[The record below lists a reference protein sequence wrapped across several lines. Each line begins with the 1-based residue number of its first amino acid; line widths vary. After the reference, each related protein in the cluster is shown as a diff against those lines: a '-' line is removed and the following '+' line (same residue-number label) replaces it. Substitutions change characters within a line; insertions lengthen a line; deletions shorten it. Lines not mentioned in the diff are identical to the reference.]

1 MSTPPPPPPGDAPLP
16 GQPGAPAA
24 PSGAPSMSAPT
35 AAGGGASKK
44 IIVILAAVIGVGAI
58 GAGGYFGYN
67 KWIAGGSDE
76 NATDGEGQGIAMADD
91 WSTAESSVKTVFNGL
106 ADSRPEI
113 IWEAM
118 PAGHKAAL
126 NGEVKKAIGNVDA
139 DIVNKVREVVQKA
152 SAIANDKQNELG
164 EAIMLVGAGM
174 ESGSIPP
181 AGTQLPQEPEMDQYI
196 GYAAEVL
203 KFLSESK
210 LLDANW
216 LSNPDIGTFIK
227 DDIGKVLK
235 HPEINKLFDQE
246 VAEWSVPNV
255 NSFSQAL
262 STFRNVKVTVVNS
275 MEDRAIL
282 RLDVSGVAI
291 PQGAEP
297 TSAVFVKVED
307 RWVPEEIAD
316 ISPLIQSPDLNQF
329 TGMSQMSPGQ
339 KSVLI
344 KFLTSLAGVLDAI
357 AKQDTGRKMA
367 EAALPGFAALTPQIE
382 TLQRAFPQLGGGVGG
397 PGFPGVG
404 GPTETLPPVLP
415 GLPGAPKLPQGKT
428 IRWTINGGKANSRVD
443 TIYMNKPQSNVMA
456 MFGNPDSVEQG
467 FWIYKGVRVVNITG
481 GGIHNTLLFRI
492 VDGKVVQ
499 VASQNR

>member
-1 MSTPPPPPPGDAPLP
+1 
-16 GQPGAPAA
+16 
-24 PSGAPSMSAPT
+24 MSAPT

-262 STFRNVKVTVVNS
+262 STFRNVKVTVVNT

-481 GGIHNTLLFRI
+481 GGINNTLLFRI

>member
-1 MSTPPPPPPGDAPLP
+1 
-16 GQPGAPAA
+16 
-24 PSGAPSMSAPT
+24 MSAPT

-139 DIVNKVREVVQKA
+139 EIVNKVREVVQKA

-382 TLQRAFPQLGGGVGG
+382 TLQRAFPQLVGGVGG

-481 GGIHNTLLFRI
+481 GGINNTLLFRI

>member
-1 MSTPPPPPPGDAPLP
+1 
-16 GQPGAPAA
+16 
-24 PSGAPSMSAPT
+24 MSAPT

-139 DIVNKVREVVQKA
+139 EIVNKVREVVQKA

>member
-1 MSTPPPPPPGDAPLP
+1 
-16 GQPGAPAA
+16 
-24 PSGAPSMSAPT
+24 MSAPT

-262 STFRNVKVTVVNS
+262 STFRNVKVTVVNT

-282 RLDVSGVAI
+282 RLDISGVAI
-291 PQGAEP
+291 PQGGEP
-297 TSAVFVKVED
+297 SSAVFVKVED

-339 KSVLI
+339 KSVLM

-397 PGFPGVG
+397 PGFPGLG

>member
-139 DIVNKVREVVQKA
+139 EIVNKVREVVQKA

-382 TLQRAFPQLGGGVGG
+382 TLQRAFPQLVGGVGG

>member
-1 MSTPPPPPPGDAPLP
+1 
-16 GQPGAPAA
+16 
-24 PSGAPSMSAPT
+24 MSAPA

-181 AGTQLPQEPEMDQYI
+181 AGTPLPQEPEMDQYI

-235 HPEINKLFDQE
+235 HPEIKQLINQGL
-246 VAEWSVPNV
+246 AEEPNAPFK
-255 NSFSQAL
+255 SYSQLL
-262 STFRNVKVTVVNS
+262 SAFRDVKVTVANS
-275 MEDRAIL
+275 MGDRVIL
-282 RLDVSGVAI
+282 QIETNVLPHDPEEGAPVFSVA
-291 PQGAEP
+291 
-297 TSAVFVKVED
+297 FMKVED
-307 RWVPEEIAD
+307 RWVPEQIAD

-382 TLQRAFPQLGGGVGG
+382 TLQRAFPQLVGGVGG

>member
-1 MSTPPPPPPGDAPLP
+1 
-16 GQPGAPAA
+16 
-24 PSGAPSMSAPT
+24 MSAPT

-139 DIVNKVREVVQKA
+139 EIVNKVREVVQKA

-382 TLQRAFPQLGGGVGG
+382 TLQRAFPQLVGGVGG

>member
-1 MSTPPPPPPGDAPLP
+1 
-16 GQPGAPAA
+16 
-24 PSGAPSMSAPT
+24 MSAPT

>member
-1 MSTPPPPPPGDAPLP
+1 
-16 GQPGAPAA
+16 
-24 PSGAPSMSAPT
+24 MSAPT

-382 TLQRAFPQLGGGVGG
+382 TLQRAFPQLVGGVGG

>member
-1 MSTPPPPPPGDAPLP
+1 
-16 GQPGAPAA
+16 
-24 PSGAPSMSAPT
+24 MSAPT

-262 STFRNVKVTVVNS
+262 STFRNVKVTVVNT

-282 RLDVSGVAI
+282 RLDISGVAI
-291 PQGAEP
+291 PQGGEP
-297 TSAVFVKVED
+297 PSAVFVKVED

-339 KSVLI
+339 KSVLM

-481 GGIHNTLLFRI
+481 GGINNTLLFRI

>member
-1 MSTPPPPPPGDAPLP
+1 
-16 GQPGAPAA
+16 
-24 PSGAPSMSAPT
+24 MSAPT

-181 AGTQLPQEPEMDQYI
+181 AGTPLPQEPEMDQYI

-262 STFRNVKVTVVNS
+262 STFRNVKVTVVDT

-307 RWVPEEIAD
+307 RWVPEQIAD

-481 GGIHNTLLFRI
+481 GGINNTLLFRI

>member
-1 MSTPPPPPPGDAPLP
+1 
-16 GQPGAPAA
+16 
-24 PSGAPSMSAPT
+24 MSAPT

-76 NATDGEGQGIAMADD
+76 NATDGEGQGTAMADD

-382 TLQRAFPQLGGGVGG
+382 TLQRAFPQLVGGVGG